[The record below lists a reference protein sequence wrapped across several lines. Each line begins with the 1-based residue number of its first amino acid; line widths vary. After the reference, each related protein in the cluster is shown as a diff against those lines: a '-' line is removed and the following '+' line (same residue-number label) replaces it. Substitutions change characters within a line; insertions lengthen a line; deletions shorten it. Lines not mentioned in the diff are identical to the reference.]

1 MTAPTFLGSNYGTS
15 SAIIV
20 TTTGAIPAGALAFVA
35 VRISSGA
42 LQVVSSVSDG
52 TNSYTKAAG
61 ETGTY
66 DDIEIWIC
74 PNASGVL
81 FGTSVTVNLSGAP
94 TGGGAAAAFVGYCTN
109 VVTSAPANQIAGGV
123 NSGSATNY
131 SATTGTLS
139 QASEVAIGLTYVTG
153 NATETQSSGFTNLA
167 HVTDSGN
174 ISTAVD
180 YQVVSST
187 TAITYDPVWS
197 VASRVG
203 SLIVTFK
210 FVPPVYA
217 VAALPMFALSEHPP
231 IPLIKGPELWS
242 MLNQSIALTD
252 LVQIARLTL
261 GWQSVLDLDF
271 HPPRSWRLPD
281 PIFPDVALQ
290 YNPSPE
296 ELRTFRQPFLFARPQ
311 APPDHRTPEF
321 LFPRLVQ
328 HAALVALNLE
338 LRPYDF
344 DRHPPQSYRPQEWV
358 FTNYLMK
365 NIPGIVVPGVPGFIR
380 NAPPVL
386 VEVRQAAFVLT
397 KIPQPNI
404 RITQVFE
411 E

>member
-81 FGTSVTVNLSGAP
+81 SGASVTVNLSGAP

-139 QASEVAIGLTYVTG
+139 QASEVAIGLTFING

-210 FVPPVYA
+210 FAPPVYV
-217 VAALPMFALSEHPP
+217 VAALPMFALSEHP
-231 IPLIKGPELWS
+231 IP
-242 MLNQSIALTD
+242 
-252 LVQIARLTL
+252 
-261 GWQSVLDLDF
+261 
-271 HPPRSWRLPD
+271 
-281 PIFPDVALQ
+281 
-290 YNPSPE
+290 
-296 ELRTFRQPFLFARPQ
+296 
-311 APPDHRTPEF
+311 PPDHRTPEF
-321 LFPRLVQ
+321 LFPNVIITGPPLPVWPE
-328 HAALVALNLE
+328 V
-338 LRPYDF
+338 LRPNTYIVEY
-344 DRHPPQSYRPQEWV
+344 RSPPPNYAFRLQEWGFV
-358 FTNYLMK
+358 NYLAK

-386 VEVRQAAFVLT
+386 VEVRQATFVLT

-404 RITQVFE
+404 GITQVFE